1 MMKTLLN
8 TLFYFVN
15 PDIKLKNK
23 IAAGWLLFVVC
34 AILGVLG
41 FALVDLVYGAHGLV
55 GVLGTAAGIVA
66 SVFTIWAL
74 TTWLNEG

>member
-23 IAAGWLLFVVC
+23 IASGWLLFVVC
-34 AILGVLG
+34 AILGGIV
-41 FALVDLVYGAHGLV
+41 FALVDVVYGAHGLI
-55 GVLGTAAGIVA
+55 GVVSVAAGTAVSI
-66 SVFTIWAL
+66 FTVWAL
-74 TTWLNEG
+74 ITWLNEG

>member
-1 MMKTLLN
+1 MKTLLN

-34 AILGVLG
+34 AILGGLV
-41 FALVDLVYGAHGLV
+41 FALVDVVYGAHGLV
-55 GVLGTAAGIVA
+55 GVLGIAAGTAVSI
-66 SVFTIWAL
+66 FTVWAL